1 MYGKALF
8 FQSLSCPH
16 SGCATTFRQTLGAH
30 HQCPSDPVQHPPLPQ
45 ALCLS
50 LWVWAQ
56 HLAQRSELSSEQR
69 QHPRAALE
77 DGSEGKEEMAIPV
90 LD

>member
-1 MYGKALF
+1 M
-8 FQSLSCPH
+8 
-16 SGCATTFRQTLGAH
+16 
-30 HQCPSDPVQHPPLPQ
+30 
-45 ALCLS
+45 
-50 LWVWAQ
+50 
-56 HLAQRSELSSEQR
+56 AQRSEPSSEQR